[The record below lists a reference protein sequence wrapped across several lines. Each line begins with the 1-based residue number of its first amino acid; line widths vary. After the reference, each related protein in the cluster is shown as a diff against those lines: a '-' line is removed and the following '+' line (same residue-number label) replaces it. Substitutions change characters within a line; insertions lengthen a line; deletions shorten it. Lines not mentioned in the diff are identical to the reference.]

1 MAAETDVDRRFIELR
16 TDVKDGFR
24 EVNGKLDNLVTR
36 GEHNAEVRRL
46 DGRIDGHD
54 TQFKAHSL
62 HAKWAIGLG
71 VSVGALVIAGVG
83 IIINLI
89 T

>member
-1 MAAETDVDRRFIELR
+1 MAAEDDVDRRFQELR

-24 EVNGKLDNLVTR
+24 EVNGKLDHLVTR
-36 GEHNAEVRRL
+36 GEHTAEVKRL
-46 DGRIDGHD
+46 DGRIN
-54 TQFKAHSL
+54 AHEDEVKSL
-62 HAKWAIGLG
+62 GSLAKWAIALG